1 MSGAGR
7 PGEQTPASPLLAAVL
22 EGVLL
27 SFAEMGADR
36 GQFQAAACGQQ
47 PVPGQPRS
55 QDRRPER
62 GGVWAGAVA
71 AVEVLAQPAAVVGPP
86 VCPRP
91 ATRQRARHQVC
102 FLNFPRNY
110 IPQYSIMVCRSGD
123 LSAVRAARRRGCRAL
138 RGPAPRP
145 PSAAAELRGGRTGR
159 ERAPCHTAR
168 RPLLPPPGP
177 RRPVRGP
184 PRPRPRRCPR
194 PASQLSYQ
202 RRPLPRGVPALF
214 GYELFHGG
222 H

>member
-1 MSGAGR
+1 MVVRDLALSGAGR

-62 GGVWAGAVA
+62 GGVRAGAVA

-91 ATRQRARHQVC
+91 ATWRRARV
-102 FLNFPRNY
+102 
-110 IPQYSIMVCRSGD
+110 IKSVS
-123 LSAVRAARRRGCRAL
+123 
-138 RGPAPRP
+138 
-145 PSAAAELRGGRTGR
+145 
-159 ERAPCHTAR
+159 
-168 RPLLPPPGP
+168 
-177 RRPVRGP
+177 
-184 PRPRPRRCPR
+184 
-194 PASQLSYQ
+194 
-202 RRPLPRGVPALF
+202 
-214 GYELFHGG
+214 
-222 H
+222 